1 MRAGSSLTLL
11 TYLVQSQEYISDK
24 EKEGAKQT
32 DRKKEERGEEAAR
45 LERRGARAAL
55 VIFIVSSSYLS

>member
-1 MRAGSSLTLL
+1 L

-32 DRKKEERGEEAAR
+32 DRKKEERGEEA
-45 LERRGARAAL
+45 
-55 VIFIVSSSYLS
+55 VSYLYS